1 MEDNV
6 GLLFSIAI
14 IVASLLAFYIALP
27 RGGEVARFLRN
38 DHAQSYYV
46 VLVLSMFVIGAVSL
60 VASLTALDPLTG
72 FQ

>member
-1 MEDNV
+1 M